1 MSVWLSMRSWMRP
14 LPSSRC
20 HPTDLHVEFCGDV
33 RPRQKDSSMA
43 LLRITDA
50 SGREWQLPLSPQGVC
65 TLGRAPDNSAVL
77 NDPRA
82 SRHHAHVKFRNG
94 SYVIADGS
102 VDGKLS
108 ANHVF

>member
-1 MSVWLSMRSWMRP
+1 
-14 LPSSRC
+14 
-20 HPTDLHVEFCGDV
+20 
-33 RPRQKDSSMA
+33 MA

-65 TLGRAPDNSAVL
+65 TLGPAPDNSAVL

-108 ANHVF
+108 ANHVFVNGEDGHNRRARWTAYTTNDSEFYAVRA